1 MNQGVYPLAAAM
13 INQLNR
19 VDTLSNN
26 LANSRTTGF
35 KQDGLSEGSFNYYL
49 TRVEQENRTPT
60 KQNIVT
66 NTIPKIDGK
75 YIDESI
81 GVISPTGNKLDFALK
96 QRDTFFQV
104 MNDNGDIEL
113 TRDGTFHNIDGQ
125 LVTKNGYNVLS
136 ADGEPIVIEDE
147 TFSQNIGV
155 IKTSYE
161 NLLKIGDN
169 NYKIKDE
176 QLVDTIENNEMYV
189 LQGALE
195 KSNVNTVS
203 TMVALIDAQRRFE
216 QAQKGVQTIDEIN
229 AGLIEKIGRP
239 I

>member
-1 MNQGVYPLAAAM
+1 
-13 INQLNR
+13 
-19 VDTLSNN
+19 
-26 LANSRTTGF
+26 
-35 KQDGLSEGSFNYYL
+35 
-49 TRVEQENRTPT
+49 
-60 KQNIVT
+60 VT

-147 TFSQNIGV
+147 TFSQKIGV

-239 I
+239 V